1 MTLNRRMLRLAL
13 PLALLALLWH
23 LADGPAVL
31 ARLAASDPAWLLAA
45 LILTNLQTLLSAL
58 RWRLT
63 AARLGL
69 SLPLGH
75 AVGDYYLGALVN
87 QTLPGGVLGDA
98 ARALRSRQSGLRIAT
113 QAVVI
118 ERLTGQIALFAV
130 TLTGLALALAQPGP
144 LPLPAAAARLPLI
157 LAAAAGALALALWIV
172 AHVWPHLAQRLTREL
187 WQPFRRSVLARTVWP
202 RQAALGMA
210 IVGCNLLTFDFC
222 ARATG
227 TTLPPLA
234 LLTLVPLI
242 LTAML
247 VPLSV
252 SGWGLREGAAAGL
265 LPLAGIAPDAALA
278 ASVAFG
284 GVILAGSL
292 PGVLFLAR
300 RGQADAAVPRPA
312 PTPHQPH
319 HETGKT
325 TNEPTCAAQG

>member
-1 MTLNRRMLRLAL
+1 MTRLLRLAL
-13 PLALLALLWH
+13 PVALLALLWH

-31 ARLAASDPAWLLAA
+31 ARLAGSDPAWLLAA
-45 LILTNLQTLLSAL
+45 LVMTNLQTLLSAL

-69 SLPLGH
+69 PLSLGS
-75 AVGDYYLGALVN
+75 AVGEYYLGALVN

-98 ARALRSRQSGLRIAT
+98 ARAVRSRQNGLRIAT

-118 ERLTGQIALFAV
+118 ERLTGQIALLLV
-130 TLTGLALALAQPGP
+130 TLTGLALTLALPAA
-144 LPLPAAAARLPLI
+144 LPLPPAAARLPLI
-157 LAAAAGALALALWIV
+157 LAAAAGALMLALWAV
-172 AHVWPHLAQRLTREL
+172 ARLWPRLSQRLAREF
-187 WQPFRRSVLARTVWP
+187 WQPFRRAVLARAVWP
-202 RQAALGMA
+202 RQATLGLA

-227 TTLPPLA
+227 TALPPLA

-265 LPLAGIAPDAALA
+265 LPLAGIAPEAALA

-292 PGVLFLAR
+292 PGALVLAR
-300 RGQADAAVPRPA
+300 RGRADPALSRPA
-312 PTPHQPH
+312 AMLEQTQQ
-319 HETGKT
+319 ETGKT
-325 TNEPTCAAQG
+325 TNEPTCAARG

>member
-1 MTLNRRMLRLAL
+1 MMRRLIRLAL
-13 PLALLALLWH
+13 PVALLALLWQ

-31 ARLAASDPAWLLAA
+31 ARLAGSDPGWLLAA
-45 LILTNLQTLLSAL
+45 LVMTNLQTVLSAL

-69 SLPLGH
+69 PLPLGS
-75 AVGDYYLGALVN
+75 AVGEYYLGALVN

-98 ARALRSRQSGLRIAT
+98 ARAVRSRKAGLRTAT

-118 ERLTGQIALFAV
+118 ERLAGQIALFLV
-130 TLTGLALALAQPGP
+130 TLTGLALTVAFPLT
-144 LPLPAAAARLPLI
+144 LPLPTGAARLPLI
-157 LAAAAGALALALWIV
+157 LGASVAILGLALWAI
-172 AHVWPHLAQRLTREL
+172 ARLKPQLSARL
-187 WQPFRRSVLARTVWP
+187 DRAVWQPVCQAVLARAVWP
-202 RQAALGMA
+202 QQAALGLA

-227 TTLPPLA
+227 TVLPPLA
-234 LLTLVPLI
+234 VLTLVPLI

-252 SGWGLREGAAAGL
+252 SGWGLREGAAVAL
-265 LPLAGIAPDAALA
+265 LPLGGIPPEAALA

-292 PGVLFLAR
+292 PGALVLAR
-300 RGQADAAVPRPA
+300 RSRADPELPRPA
-312 PTPHQPH
+312 SMLDLSQE
-319 HETGKT
+319 ETGKS
-325 TNEPTCAAQG
+325 TNEPTGATRG